1 MAPSSLGLCLLTVTP
16 LLNNM
21 VLDKKITRTP
31 RSQTFKCVTRGK
43 PLLLLLDQA
52 KPFSYF
58 NKILNEMVL
67 SEVSEVA
74 CDYMELVK
82 APEEAHLVK
91 GVTEAAFQEERWIYL
106 QTIQGRDGFG
116 EQERLQATHVL
127 HPPLR

>member
-1 MAPSSLGLCLLTVTP
+1 MKGNDNIWRILSWPLNMKLICSYYLRSQKQLTVTP

-21 VLDKKITRTP
+21 VLDKKTTRTP
-31 RSQTFKCVTRGK
+31 RSQTFKCVTPGK

-91 GVTEAAFQEERWIYL
+91 GVTEAAFQEERWI
-106 QTIQGRDGFG
+106 
-116 EQERLQATHVL
+116 
-127 HPPLR
+127 